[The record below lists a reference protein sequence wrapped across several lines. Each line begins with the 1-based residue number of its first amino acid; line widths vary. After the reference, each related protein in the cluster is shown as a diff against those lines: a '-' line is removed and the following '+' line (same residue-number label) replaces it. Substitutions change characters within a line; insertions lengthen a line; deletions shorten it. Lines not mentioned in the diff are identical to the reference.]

1 MKLEYVGDA
10 LIVRVEGFLDMR
22 GEKKLKKRVAFLMAE
37 YGIKKVIIEVD
48 S

>member
-10 LIVRVEGFLDMR
+10 LIVRVEGFLDLKR
-22 GEKKLKKRVAFLMAE
+22 ERKLKRRVAFLMAE